1 MKDNELIEEQL
12 KKLKLSGMGGIARI
26 HVRLSLEQALEAQ
39 REEIK
44 GMIEDM
50 RNRNAYLGNNKY
62 FAGIL
67 QGQDQII
74 YDIIE
79 KI

>member
-1 MKDNELIEEQL
+1 MKDND
-12 KKLKLSGMGGIARI
+12 IARQLLRDI
-26 HVRLSLEQALEAQ
+26 DSLVSVNANWIYIESHILKALEAQ

-50 RNRNAYLGNNKY
+50 RNRNAYLGNDKY

-74 YDIIE
+74 YDIINN
-79 KI
+79 I